1 MGGSMPVLPGHR
13 FQVDLKL
20 SENYAFDVEFGVDGE
35 AFRMDEP
42 APLGEETG
50 PNAARVLAAAVG
62 NCLSASLIFC
72 LRRGKVE
79 PISLETRVEGEMV
92 RDEDG
97 RLRIERLD
105 VSIDPRIH
113 EEDRRRLEHCLEH
126 FESFC
131 IVTQSVR
138 AGIDVQVDVTAEVV
152 EDEAPRSE
160 LAAV

>member
-1 MGGSMPVLPGHR
+1 MPVLPGHR

-20 SENYAFDVEFGVDGE
+20 SENYAFDVAFHVDDE
-35 AFRMDEP
+35 PFRMDEP
-42 APLGEETG
+42 VPLGDGNG

-62 NCLSASLIFC
+62 NCLSASLLFC
-72 LRRGKVE
+72 LRRGNVE
-79 PISLETRVEGEMV
+79 PISLETSVEGEMV
-92 RDEDG
+92 RSEEG

-138 AGIDVQVDVTAEVV
+138 AGIDVQVDVAAKFSKEETSGPELTAV
-152 EDEAPRSE
+152 
-160 LAAV
+160 